1 MRWIRPYLIACDKSV
16 SLDFHSSPAV
26 CCVYVC
32 VLTGW
37 WETGMMTSGAVNL
50 SVYSVGADAIGG
62 GGGGAKK
69 HEAWVR
75 WPTSTQCRNFYRI
88 PEIQFSVLLLVKHFI
103 SVDMS
108 MSELTFNAELLVQ
121 VSNSYPASGDGE
133 GLALTGDRP
142 LRSSDIFYFVL
153 LNFRYIFFLSSD
165 KKSRHV
171 LLGHCMG
178 GRGESASWATKCNWD
193 RSEAWGLAGGGGER

>member
-1 MRWIRPYLIACDKSV
+1 
-16 SLDFHSSPAV
+16 
-26 CCVYVC
+26 
-32 VLTGW
+32 
-37 WETGMMTSGAVNL
+37 
-50 SVYSVGADAIGG
+50 
-62 GGGGAKK
+62 
-69 HEAWVR
+69 
-75 WPTSTQCRNFYRI
+75 
-88 PEIQFSVLLLVKHFI
+88 
-103 SVDMS
+103 MS

-165 KKSRHV
+165 KKSRCV

-178 GRGESASWATKCNWD
+178 VEEN
-193 RSEAWGLAGGGGER
+193 